1 MKCKRCNGKGYL
13 EYEHGLIQVV
23 CDKCKG
29 TGEED
34 DDKSGDQRDTGKV
47 TGRDSVQS
55 KRKAKH
61 KAR

>member
-1 MKCKRCNGKGYL
+1 MKCKKCNGKGYL
-13 EYEHGLIQVV
+13 EYEHGLIQLV

-34 DDKSGDQRDTGKV
+34 DGKNGDQRDTGKT
-47 TGRDSVQS
+47 TGRDPVQS

>member
-29 TGEED
+29 TGNIKETIEETN
-34 DDKSGDQRDTGKV
+34 DKP
-47 TGRDSVQS
+47 
-55 KRKAKH
+55 KRKPRKDRN
-61 KAR
+61 K

>member
-1 MKCKRCNGKGYL
+1 VKCKRCNGKGYL
-13 EYEHGLIQVV
+13 EFEHGLIQLI

-29 TGEED
+29 TGEEND
-34 DDKSGDQRDTGKV
+34 SNNGDKRDTGKA
-47 TGRDSVQS
+47 TKQDSVQS